1 MRICLIVDNPLRD
14 LDGLVLLGWQLA
26 RAGAEVFLVPM
37 YEQGSDIPALR
48 PDVVVANY
56 IRANNRSLLRL
67 CRARGARIVVLD
79 TEGIA
84 GRTMD
89 EYAGLV
95 ARMNCAELVDR
106 YLLWGNSQSDAFV
119 RGGVLPAE
127 RIVVTG
133 CPRYDFCAQPWR
145 SILEPPSEFAPG
157 FVLVNTNFPIVNPR
171 FSQGSEAEVEAAIAV
186 GFERDHAQSYLEAAR
201 PACAQMQATIGRL
214 ALRFPKVQFVV
225 RPHPFENVGAYE
237 ALGAPNVAVRQVGT
251 SLEWLSAAA
260 LLVHMNCSTSIEAVM
275 LGCEPVSTEWLNTD
289 ILRLAAFTG
298 ISLRASNFEDLAGYV
313 ETALAGGH
321 PAIDPALASQ
331 RRQMIQ
337 SLFHAADGQAAT
349 RACAAILE
357 VASAKATELPG
368 PSLFDRNLLRTRAAM
383 WTRQLLGYAGSQRL
397 RRAFSKEALEKRRFS
412 KAVDPAHVAR
422 LLTRLNS
429 LATDGRAVAL
439 QSGVEGSAARR
450 LLSGTSLRLWAAAP
464 AATR

>member
-1 MRICLIVDNPLRD
+1 MRVCLIVDNPLRD

-37 YEQGSDIPALR
+37 YEQGSDIPALQ

-67 CRARGARIVVLD
+67 CRAKGARIVVLD

-89 EYAGLV
+89 EYARLV
-95 ARMNCAELVDR
+95 SRMNCAELVDR
-106 YLLWGNSQSDAFV
+106 YLLWGDSQYEAFV
-119 RGGVLPAE
+119 RGGVLPAA

-145 SILEPPSEFAPG
+145 SILPAPEFAPG

-171 FSQGSEAEVEAAIAV
+171 FSQGSDAEVAAAIAV
-186 GFERDHAQSYLEAAR
+186 GFEPDHVHSYLAAAR
-201 PACAQMQATIGRL
+201 TACAEMQATIGRL
-214 ALRFPKVQFVV
+214 AQRFPKVQFIV
-225 RPHPFENVGAYE
+225 RPHPFENVAAYE
-237 ALGAPNVAVRQVGT
+237 SLGAPNVAVRQVGT
-251 SLEWLSAAA
+251 SLEWLNSAA

-289 ILRLAAFTG
+289 TLRLAAFTG
-298 ISLRASNFEDLAGYV
+298 ISYAASSFEALVGFV
-313 ETALAGGH
+313 ETALAGRH
-321 PAIDPALASQ
+321 PPVDSALAAQ
-331 RRQMIQ
+331 RQQMIE
-337 SLFHAADGQAAT
+337 SLFHVADGQAAA

-357 VASAKATELPG
+357 VASADAKAPAV
-368 PSLFDRNLLRTRAAM
+368 PLFDRTLLRTRASM
-383 WTRQLLGYAGSQRL
+383 WTRRMLGYAAAERL
-397 RRAFSKEALEKRRFS
+397 RRKFSTAVVEQRRHS
-412 KAVDPAHVAR
+412 KAVDPAHVTR
-422 LLTRLNS
+422 VLERLNS
-429 LATDGRAVAL
+429 LATDGRRVAL
-439 QSGVEGSAARR
+439 YPGADDSGAQR
-450 LLSGTSLRLWAAAP
+450 LLSGTSLRLAAAAP